1 MVGDDQPAVFSGSG
15 KDDLSGIPERV
26 AVFHFQIFRDPHL
39 FKCRTVLKS
48 GVADCLDIV
57 AEKDLPEGA
66 AAAKCSF
73 PNGDKPFRKFNTRK
87 TGTHQKGTAFDMLQA
102 LWKNDLLQGT
112 AAAENTWFQC
122 DDSFRK
128 FYLLKMFGV

>member
-1 MVGDDQPAVFSGSG
+1 
-15 KDDLSGIPERV
+15 
-26 AVFHFQIFRDPHL
+26 
-39 FKCRTVLKS
+39 
-48 GVADCLDIV
+48 
-57 AEKDLPEGA
+57 
-66 AAAKCSF
+66 
-73 PNGDKPFRKFNTRK
+73 
-87 TGTHQKGTAFDMLQA
+87 MLQA